1 MNQTQ
6 KAEAFKKL
14 HEGPG
19 AFVMPNPWD
28 AGSARLL
35 ENMGF
40 KALATTSAG
49 IAYGLGKP
57 DGVNA
62 VTRAENLANAVAI
75 AAVTD
80 VPVSGDLEGGFGT
93 DPLVCAETIQLAAKA
108 GLVGGSIEDSTGNR
122 DDPIY
127 EMAFAVERIRAA
139 AEAARSLDFS
149 FMLTARAE
157 NFLHGRPDLNDT
169 IRRLQA
175 FQEAGADVLF
185 APGLKTKDDIRAVT
199 SSVDGPVSVVMGL
212 SGMMLSVDELADL
225 GVRRISTGGS
235 LARMGFGAM
244 LRGAR
249 EILGQGTFGYSANA
263 VPDAEISALFGRH
276 D

>member
-28 AGSARLL
+28 AGSARFL

-127 EMAFAVERIRAA
+127 EMGFAVERIRAA
-139 AEAARSLDFS
+139 AEAAHSLDFS

-249 EILGQGTFGYSANA
+249 EILVQGTFGYSANA